1 MGSNNINYDF
11 DVIII
16 GGGPS
21 GLLAA
26 DVLSQHGTEVAVL
39 EQCGEIGKDVVCS
52 GVLSK
57 EAFRRYN
64 LPKNSIVGDLKEVE
78 LNSPYG
84 LKINYVH
91 PNVDVV
97 VVDRHIFDKELGNNA
112 TGNGAKIFTNSRVM
126 SIYDDPEFVQAN
138 FKNGAGLKSL
148 KSKIIVIATGISFNL
163 QMANKLG
170 RPKKIIKGIQTE
182 VRAENNE
189 KLRVF
194 WGSQYSE
201 GFFGWSIPLKDG
213 TTRVGVMTEGN
224 AMEGLNNL
232 LTEIGPY
239 TNLCS
244 DNGVIKRK
252 GIAFG
257 CINKSYTDRI
267 IVIGEAAGLVK
278 TTTGGGIFYGLLSAE
293 IASETILHA
302 AGKNNFQSE
311 TLSRYETKWKKAIGN
326 EIKFGEYFH
335 NIYSS
340 LDDKFVEELFEASKK
355 DNLLDHI
362 AQNGKFDWHLNTIS
376 KILKSPNLR
385 RVLWNGFYTRKVK
398 VAF

>member
-1 MGSNNINYDF
+1 
-11 DVIII
+11 
-16 GGGPS
+16 
-21 GLLAA
+21 
-26 DVLSQHGTEVAVL
+26 
-39 EQCGEIGKDVVCS
+39 
-52 GVLSK
+52 
-57 EAFRRYN
+57 
-64 LPKNSIVGDLKEVE
+64 
-78 LNSPYG
+78 
-84 LKINYVH
+84 
-91 PNVDVV
+91 
-97 VVDRHIFDKELGNNA
+97 
-112 TGNGAKIFTNSRVM
+112 
-126 SIYDDPEFVQAN
+126 
-138 FKNGAGLKSL
+138 
-148 KSKIIVIATGISFNL
+148 
-163 QMANKLG
+163 MANKLG

-213 TTRVGVMTEGN
+213 RTRVGVMTEGN

-267 IVIGEAAGLVK
+267 IAIGEAAGLVK

-326 EIKFGEYFH
+326 
-335 NIYSS
+335 S
-340 LDDKFVEELFEASKK
+340 LS
-355 DNLLDHI
+355 
-362 AQNGKFDWHLNTIS
+362 
-376 KILKSPNLR
+376 
-385 RVLWNGFYTRKVK
+385 FYHTVI
-398 VAF
+398 